1 MRLFTYRAI
10 LHALQTCRTVDH
22 VTETVTGRR
31 DRKKLRTREELR
43 RAAIRLALEHGY
55 EALTVEAITEAA
67 DVSVRTFFNYFASK
81 DEALLG
87 TDPQQS
93 TDLAAALA
101 ARPDEEAPLTALRAV
116 FTEYAETLT
125 DREALWQDRMELLRA
140 NPQLWPRMFAA
151 FSDFERSLAEAIAA
165 RTGSDAE
172 TDLYPGLV
180 AAAVVGA
187 TRVSL
192 AQWRAEG
199 AQTSLAD
206 LLDASFRLLAA
217 GLPAPSTTP
226 QTSPHDPFEGAHR

>member
-1 MRLFTYRAI
+1 MDPQA
-10 LHALQTCRTVDH
+10 
-22 VTETVTGRR
+22 GRR

-87 TDPQQS
+87 ADPEQ
-93 TDLAAALA
+93 TADFAAALA
-101 ARPDEEAPLTALRAV
+101 ARPADEPPLTALHAV
-116 FTEYAETLT
+116 FSAHAESFT

-140 NPQLWPRMFAA
+140 NPQLWPRMLAA
-151 FSDFERSLAEAIAA
+151 FGDFERSLAEAIAA

-192 AQWRAEG
+192 AQWRAGG
-199 AQTSLAD
+199 AQASLTH
-206 LLDASFRLLAA
+206 LLDTAFGLLAA
-217 GLPAPSTTP
+217 GLDSPRITSEA
-226 QTSPHDPFEGAHR
+226 SPHAHPEGALR